1 MNSLLFIILL
11 SAGAGPPEFE
21 VRPLDGP
28 PLSGRLVELD
38 AARVTVEGAAG
49 RASLA
54 TERVASLAARQR
66 PAASAPAAWIELTD
80 GSLVAARQYTARQG
94 QARIVTAD
102 GTDLELPTREVAW
115 VCLQAAPGGPSG
127 QWARIAGLKL
137 QTDLLV
143 TGGGDNLD
151 YHKGTIH
158 DVTEQQVRF
167 ELDGQVLGV
176 KRSKVHG
183 LVYYH
188 ASDGAPPAAPIVI
201 LDAAGSRW
209 AARSVSLAAAAG
221 DTLEWTAPGGRT
233 LRRSLEQIVRIDLSR
248 GKIVYLS
255 DLRPDSAVY
264 TPLFGMEKELPAR
277 LELNRPRQDQNLRAK
292 PLRIAGTE
300 FGKGLAL
307 HSRTEMAYT
316 VPDGFRRF
324 EALAGIDDDVRPRG
338 RVRLVIRGDDKRL
351 LEATLAGTDKAP
363 QPIGLDIAG
372 CRRLVIIADFGGD
385 LDLAGDLDLGNA
397 RLVK

>member
-1 MNSLLFIILL
+1 
-11 SAGAGPPEFE
+11 
-21 VRPLDGP
+21 
-28 PLSGRLVELD
+28 
-38 AARVTVEGAAG
+38 
-49 RASLA
+49 LA
-54 TERVASLAARQR
+54 TDRVASLAARQR
-66 PAASAPAAWIELTD
+66 PAPGAAAAWIELTD
-80 GSLVAARQYTARQG
+80 GSLVAARQYTAHQS
-94 QARIVTAD
+94 QARIVLAD
-102 GTDLELPTREVAW
+102 GTELELPTREVAA
-115 VCLQAAPGGPSG
+115 VCLQTAPAAPAG
-127 QWARIAGLKL
+127 QWARIAGLKF

-151 YHKGTIH
+151 YHKGTIQ

-176 KRSKVHG
+176 KRSKVYG

-188 ASDGAPPAAPIVI
+188 AADGGPPEAPIVI

-209 AARSVSLAAAAG
+209 SARSVSLAG
-221 DTLEWTAPGGRT
+221 VLEWTAPGGRT
-233 LRRSLEQIVRIDLSR
+233 LRRSLEQIVQIDLSR

-264 TPLFGMEKELPAR
+264 TPLFGLEKELPAR
-277 LELNRPRQDQNLRAK
+277 LELNRPRQDQNLLAK

-300 FGKGLAL
+300 FRKGLAL

-316 VPDGFRRF
+316 LPDGFRRF

-338 RVRLVIRGDDKRL
+338 RVRLVIRGDDKVL
-351 LEATLAGTDKAP
+351 LEATLDGTDKAA

-372 CRRLVIIADFGGD
+372 CRRLLILADFGGD
-385 LDLAGDLDLGNA
+385 LDLAGHLDLGNA
-397 RLVK
+397 RLIK